1 MEFTA
6 FPRSAQGSGA
16 SRRLRRG
23 GKVPGIV
30 YGGGTPVNVELD
42 HNALFHALKNE
53 KFHSSI
59 LSMKLDGK
67 ADRVLL
73 RDVQRHP
80 WKAQVMHVDFQRVDE
95 NKPIHM
101 RVPLHFINGDVS
113 PAVKLSS
120 AIISHVLSELD
131 VNCLPKDLP
140 EFIEVDLSNL
150 TAGHAVHASDLKL
163 PEGVTAVIRGQN
175 KNPVLASAVIPRGAI
190 EEETA
195 TDEAAAAGG
204 TEVPATAQKAPD
216 AKAGEAKSDAK
227 GGDKGGDKGDK
238 GEKGGKK

>member
-6 FPRSAQGSGA
+6 YPRNTQGSGA
-16 SRRLRRG
+16 SRRLRRE

-30 YGGGTPVNVELD
+30 YGGGTPVNIELD

-80 WKAQVMHVDFQRVDE
+80 WKAQVMHVDFQRIDE
-95 NKPIHM
+95 SKPIHM
-101 RVPLHFINGDVS
+101 RVPLHFINGEIS

-131 VNCLPKDLP
+131 VNCLAKDLP

-150 TAGHAVHASDLKL
+150 TAGHAIHASDLKL

-175 KNPVLASAVIPRGAI
+175 KNPVLASAVIPRGAV
-190 EEETA
+190 EEEAETA
-195 TDEAAAAGG
+195 DAAAAAAA
-204 TEVPATAQKAPD
+204 EVPATAQKAPD
-216 AKAGEAKSDAK
+216 AKAAEGKSDAK
-227 GGDKGGDKGDK
+227 GGDKDK
-238 GEKGGKK
+238 GEKGDKGGKK